1 MDARIP
7 GTPPTPP
14 PGSRGTRGEA
24 TAGGTPRGGAL
35 LAMFL
40 VLLAFGIG
48 QALLARPAAQTIRYD
63 ELERYLQEDRVEWV
77 VFGEH
82 EIRGQFEEGRAPE
95 REGAPQGEARM
106 RFVTPRVPDDQLVE
120 QLRRAQVAFRG
131 EPTSAWAE
139 SWPTLL
145 YIGVTILLMIFLWR
159 GMFRRMAGQAGGVLS
174 FGKSRG
180 KIIQEAD
187 VHVTFSDVAGADEAK
202 QELQEII
209 EFLQRPEKFRRIGA
223 KIPKGVLLVG
233 PPGTGKT
240 LMARAVAGE
249 AGVPF
254 ISISGSEFVEMFVG
268 VGAARVRD
276 LFEQAVKTAPCIVFI
291 DELDALGRSRGGNP
305 LMGANE
311 ERETTLNQLLVEM
324 DGFEPRDAVILM
336 AATNRPEVLDPAL
349 LRPGRFD
356 RQVLVDRPDRKGR
369 EAILRVHVRGVK
381 LGDDVDLEVLAK
393 RTPGFAGADLANL
406 VNEAALL
413 AARRDAT
420 AVSMKD
426 FSSAIDR
433 VVAGL
438 EKKNRL
444 MDDEERKRIAT
455 HEVGHA
461 LVAHLSGSDERVHKV
476 SIVPRGI
483 AALGYTM
490 QLPDQ
495 EKYLMTEGQIRVRL
509 RGLLGGRA
517 AEEVIFGEGSTGAQN
532 DLSKATEIAR
542 AMVTEYGMSGRL
554 GPVHLSRERRPIFL
568 GERAASGVSGS
579 YGDRVAD
586 DIDAEVRRIVA
597 QALEEAKQLLE
608 SNRDHLVAI
617 TESLLEAEQL
627 EGEPLEE
634 LLAAALEAHRA
645 RSREAAE

>member
-77 VFGEH
+77 VLGEH
-82 EIRGQFEEGRAPE
+82 EIRG
-95 REGAPQGEARM
+95 QGEARM